1 VCVIMSWCF
10 GLCRVLPHDV
20 VDEVTPICL
29 FVSDVDLS
37 ERDYS
42 ITVDKYREML
52 DQAAVKPQI
61 DVFAISYFLI
71 LTNIKPSRLHIL

>member
-1 VCVIMSWCF
+1 MCNYELVC
-10 GLCRVLPHDV
+10 GLCRVLPHAV
-20 VDEVTPICL
+20 VDQVTPICL
-29 FVSDVDLS
+29 FVSDVDRN

-52 DQAAVKPQI
+52 DQAAIKAQI

-71 LTNIKPSRLHIL
+71 STNIKPCI